1 MTRLDIVKDKLFE
14 KLGHTLYI
22 KRDDLYPLSGGGN
35 KGRKLDYIINQQA
48 KNTYN
53 ALVTTGSNQSN
64 HIRASLIRAKEL
76 GWKTHIVI
84 HDKKPKG
91 ALTGNLRITKLLAD
105 KISYVD
111 MKDVASSMD
120 NAMFDLKKDGYEPLY
135 IWGGGHCLEGTYAYH
150 DAILE
155 LKKQLNTIEP
165 DYIFLASG
173 TGATQ
178 AGLVSGAKSYFKNC
192 KVIGISIA
200 REKERGKSEVFKSV
214 QELESY
220 LGTENCFYDDVYF
233 DDAYNGG
240 GYNMDYNELNEVIN
254 NQAQNGIILDKTY
267 TAKAFYGMID
277 YVKKGKI
284 KPNSKIVF
292 WHTGGLLNFLS

>member
-1 MTRLDIVKDKLFE
+1 
-14 KLGHTLYI
+14 
-22 KRDDLYPLSGGGN
+22 
-35 KGRKLDYIINQQA
+35 
-48 KNTYN
+48 
-53 ALVTTGSNQSN
+53 
-64 HIRASLIRAKEL
+64 
-76 GWKTHIVI
+76 
-84 HDKKPKG
+84 
-91 ALTGNLRITKLLAD
+91 
-105 KISYVD
+105 
-111 MKDVASSMD
+111 MD